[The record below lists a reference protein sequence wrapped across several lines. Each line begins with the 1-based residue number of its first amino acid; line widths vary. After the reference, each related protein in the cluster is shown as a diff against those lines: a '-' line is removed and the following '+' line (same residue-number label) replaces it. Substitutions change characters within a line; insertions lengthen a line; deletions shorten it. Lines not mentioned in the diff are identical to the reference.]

1 MTTDIL
7 APARHVI
14 GTPYTDSVKPYILTL
29 TGLHIAVGPKDFST
43 RDLRSDRIFISVDES
58 NFITDLNIA

>member
-14 GTPYTDSVKPYILTL
+14 STRYVESVKPYIVEL
-29 TGLHIAVGPKDFST
+29 TGLTSAAGPNDMIT
-43 RDLRSDRIFISVDES
+43 RDLRSDRVIITVDADGAIKGLS
-58 NFITDLNIA
+58 IA